1 MKPRTAVVKI
11 ISGELY
17 EHLKDVRL
25 WGAIRRDGFT
35 IYGCAREDE
44 KKFYEGILAY
54 DKATNIQGFES
65 SEEVK
70 KWWEEV
76 GDMLLIVD
84 NGDYEE
90 IQI

>member
-35 IYGCAREDE
+35 ILMDKRELLLVVHMKKLARE
-44 KKFYEGILAY
+44 ILPLELQKY
-54 DKATNIQGFES
+54 
-65 SEEVK
+65 
-70 KWWEEV
+70 
-76 GDMLLIVD
+76 LLITVRAVL
-84 NGDYEE
+84 
-90 IQI
+90 